1 MSNKITITMR
11 EKLINEIEF
20 LKSVRRHE
28 VAEKI
33 KEARSFGDLSENSEY
48 DEAKNEQAKLE
59 SRISEIEDVLSK
71 AQIIEDGNLKTD
83 VVGVGCEV
91 RVFDNKY
98 KEEDVF
104 TIVSPF
110 EANPSENKIS
120 DESPLGLALSNNKVG
135 DVVSVDAPEGVIK
148 FKILSIGVPKK

>member
-20 LKSVRRHE
+20 LKTVRRHE

-59 SRISEIEDVLSK
+59 SRIAEIEDVLSK
-71 AQIIEDGNLKTD
+71 AQIIEDGTLKTD
-83 VVGVGCEV
+83 VVDIGCEV
-91 RVFDNKY
+91 KVYDFKY
-98 KEEDVF
+98 KEEEIF
-104 TIVSPF
+104 IIVSPF
-110 EANPSENKIS
+110 HADPSENKIS
-120 DESPLGLALSNNKVG
+120 DESPLGLALCNQKVG
-135 DVVSVDAPEGVIK
+135 DIVSVDAPEGIIE
-148 FKILSIGVPKK
+148 FKILSIGVPSK